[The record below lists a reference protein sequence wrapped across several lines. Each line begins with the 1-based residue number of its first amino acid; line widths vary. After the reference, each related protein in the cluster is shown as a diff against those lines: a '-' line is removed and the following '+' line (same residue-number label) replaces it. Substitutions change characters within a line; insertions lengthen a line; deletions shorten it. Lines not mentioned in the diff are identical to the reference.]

1 MAEVVRQG
9 IEKAEADL
17 EKENQEKL
25 MQAVSV
31 KRRLN
36 SLEMNDCFVI
46 IIIIIINHGR

>member
-25 MQAVSV
+25 LQAVIFTPLFEEYS
-31 KRRLN
+31 
-36 SLEMNDCFVI
+36 SLHLDFKFD
-46 IIIIIINHGR
+46 